1 MPDHEGTMTPFQ
13 QALMWAMQDLEEC
26 GIDPMTHLETTK
38 ALTRLYTSLTEEP
51 HERTQHLVITD

>member
-1 MPDHEGTMTPFQ
+1 MPDHERTMTPYQ

-38 ALTRLYTSLTEEP
+38 ALTRLYTSLIGGDN
-51 HERTQHLVITD
+51 HV

>member
-1 MPDHEGTMTPFQ
+1 MTPFQ